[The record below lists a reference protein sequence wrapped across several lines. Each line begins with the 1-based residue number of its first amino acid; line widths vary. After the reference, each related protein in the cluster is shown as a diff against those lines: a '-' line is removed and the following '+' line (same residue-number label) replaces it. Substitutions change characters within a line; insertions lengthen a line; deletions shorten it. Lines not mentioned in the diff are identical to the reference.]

1 MFAKRMLAL
10 IFMLFLGAIAVSAQP
25 PGTVKKTTIQGPDL
39 ITDGVREMDL
49 NNGKLE
55 VAVHNIGTKPSV
67 KSMVRIT
74 VTPTDSL
81 QTSISKDV
89 PALQPDQ
96 VVWIPMSF
104 SKPLNLA
111 KYCAV
116 ADALKQNAETS
127 EKNNQKCGQFSG
139 KP

>member
-1 MFAKRMLAL
+1 MIAKRILLMMFTLV
-10 IFMLFLGAIAVSAQP
+10 LGAIAAQAQ
-25 PGTVKKTTIQGPDL
+25 GTLKKPAIEGPDL

-55 VAVHNIGTKPSV
+55 VAVKNIGQKASV

-74 VTPTDSL
+74 VTPTDSA
-81 QTSISKDV
+81 QTARSKDV
-89 PALQPDQ
+89 PALQPEEI
-96 VVWIPMSF
+96 VWIPISF
-104 SKPLNLA
+104 DKPLNLA
-111 KYCAV
+111 KYCAI
-116 ADALKQNAETS
+116 ADVLKQNAEIS

>member
-1 MFAKRMLAL
+1 MIAKKIVLMMFVLV
-10 IFMLFLGAIAVSAQP
+10 LGAIAAQAQ
-25 PGTVKKTTIQGPDL
+25 GTLKKTSIEGPDL
-39 ITDGVREMDL
+39 ITDGVRELDL

-55 VAVHNIGTKPSV
+55 VAVHNIGQKPSV

-81 QTSISKDV
+81 QVSQSKDV
-89 PALQPDQ
+89 KALQPDEI
-96 VVWIPMSF
+96 VWIPISF
-104 SKPLNLA
+104 NKPLNLA
-111 KYCAV
+111 KYCAI
-116 ADALKQNAETS
+116 ADVLKQNTEIS

>member
-1 MFAKRMLAL
+1 
-10 IFMLFLGAIAVSAQP
+10 
-25 PGTVKKTTIQGPDL
+25 
-39 ITDGVREMDL
+39 VRELDL

-55 VAVHNIGTKPSV
+55 VAVHNIGKKASV
-67 KSMVRIT
+67 KSLMRIT
-74 VTPTDSL
+74 VTPTDSNE
-81 QTSISKDV
+81 TSRSKDV

-96 VVWIPMSF
+96 VIWIPISF
-104 SKPLNLA
+104 DKPLNLA